1 MAVDKT
7 ANHRTANRAPGQQSL
22 QQQQQQQDAELA
34 NGAAQPVIS
43 KELQAVDVKFL
54 DDHVETFQV
63 AARADG
69 QVLFDKVCHVLNI
82 LEREYFGL
90 EYQDTQGTR
99 YWLDYGKRMGD
110 QLGLGNRPQP
120 MMEFAVKFYVPDPAQ
135 LEEEHTRYLFALQI
149 KKDLA
154 SGDLPVPEDVAALLC
169 SYIVQ
174 ATFGDFMVSECADGE
189 YLSRTK
195 FLPTQTRKFEEAVMS
210 HHRRHFGQSPLD
222 AELNL
227 LDHVRKCDLY
237 GVKMV
242 AAKDTQDIPL
252 NLAVAHMGLLVLQST
267 TRINTFSWNSIR
279 KLSFKRKRFLI
290 KFHPSEGYGYYKKV
304 EEFTF
309 ASRNAAKSFWKRC
322 IENHCF
328 FRLSELPKSPS
339 RHKARIF
346 SRGSSF
352 RYSGRTQKQIIEQV
366 RESGDLARRPFTRSV
381 SLRHTLLPAPP
392 KCVRRSLIAPPPA
405 STSSPIVEEKRFSDP
420 PGERR
425 SISSRNSATE
435 LNKTDLRNDHIVHRG
450 NIEKRSSIIK
460 DANANSVRIITDQNR
475 NGVFVDSEL
484 CRNLFLELHSTP
496 MDNRLNSFD
505 RRASLQKQETSYYVS
520 KELLMTER
528 TYRRDLEIIT
538 FWFRD
543 HFDDDKGHKSISSA
557 DESEE
562 LTTEFIGRL
571 FQLLDP
577 INKLHG
583 RLLRDLE
590 HRIAAMEGRP
600 VTGTNSFEGVGSL
613 LLEYSSVLA
622 HYKAYASEL
631 PALLEAYEKAFNQNT
646 SFRCTIESFETNK
659 VCYVPLALLFTRP
672 LHRLLHY
679 SRACTKLTKFYSSDH
694 PDRAFCE
701 EVIEKLKPIIA
712 GMAVQVHQAK
722 NQVKLMEL
730 ERDLSGV
737 DSILEKQFLREGSL
751 MKLSKKGY
759 QQRMFFLFSD
769 CLVYANKIND
779 DPGLRFR
786 AHGQI
791 QLKGVMVEVSEP
803 RVGMEHCFTIYAPH
817 RALMVAAPSE
827 AERERWIVAI
837 QRAVDACSSPED
849 DINAYS
855 TLQSCAS
862 SDDGLSSVGAASN
875 RSSIAS
881 SHQILNPA
889 VIAQLSKSNQYPRCN
904 TTLHVCWLRQI
915 SVSREDYERAGLSHH
930 MSGYLLRK
938 FKHSTG
944 WQKLWIVFSDFS
956 LFFYK
961 SYQDTTPL
969 ACLPLLGYNVS
980 TPNVEDA
987 IEKQFVLKLQF
998 KAHTYFF
1005 RAESDYTFQR
1015 WLEAIGS
1022 VTV

>member
-7 ANHRTANRAPGQQSL
+7 ATRTATRTAVQTAKQC
-22 QQQQQQQDAELA
+22 AELPDGTVQA
-34 NGAAQPVIS
+34 NAS
-43 KELQAVDVKFL
+43 KELQTVDVKFL
-54 DDHVETFQV
+54 DESVKTFQI

-69 QVLFDKVCHVLNI
+69 QVLFDQVCHVLNVF
-82 LEREYFGL
+82 EREYFGL
-90 EYQDTQGTR
+90 AYQDTQGTR
-99 YWLDYGKRMGD
+99 YWLDYGKRMAD
-110 QLGLGNRPQP
+110 QLGLDNRPQP
-120 MMEFAVKFYVPDPAQ
+120 MMEFAVKFYVPDPTQ
-135 LEEEHTRYLFALQI
+135 LEEEYTRYMFALQV

-154 SGDLPVPEDVAALLC
+154 SGDLPAAEDMAALLC

-174 ATFGDFMVSECADGE
+174 ATFGDFVASECADGE

-195 FLPTQTRKFEEAVMS
+195 FVPKQTRRFEEAVMA
-210 HHRRHFGQSPLD
+210 HHRRHVGQSPLD
-222 AELNL
+222 ADRNL

-242 AAKDTQDIPL
+242 AARDTQDIPL

-279 KLSFKRKRFLI
+279 KLSFKKKRFLI
-290 KFHPSEGYGYYKKV
+290 KFHPTEGYGYYRKV

-309 ASRNAAKSFWKRC
+309 PSRNAAKSFWKRC
-322 IENHCF
+322 VENHGF
-328 FRLSELPKSPS
+328 FWLTELPKSPP
-339 RHKARIF
+339 RYKTRIF

-352 RYSGRTQKQIIEQV
+352 RYSGRTQKQIIDQV
-366 RESGDLARRPFTRSV
+366 REGGDQNRNRTFARSV
-381 SLRHTLLPAPP
+381 SLRQGPLPEPP
-392 KCVRRSLIAPPPA
+392 KCIRRSLIAAPPA
-405 STSSPIVEEKRFSDP
+405 STSSPMVEEKRFLDSP
-420 PGERR
+420 YESKVTPIPGNEFNHTP
-425 SISSRNSATE
+425 ISGEAVPYR
-435 LNKTDLRNDHIVHRG
+435 DIF
-450 NIEKRSSIIK
+450 EKRSSVIK

-475 NGVFVDSEL
+475 NGIFVDSEL

-496 MDNRLNSFD
+496 MENRLNSFD
-505 RRASLQKQETSYYVS
+505 RRASLQEQETSYYVS

-528 TYRRDLEIIT
+528 TYKRDLEIIT

-543 HFDDDKGHKSISSA
+543 HFDDHKGHKSISSG
-557 DESEE
+557 DDPGE
-562 LTTEFIGRL
+562 LATEFIGQL

-577 INKLHG
+577 VYKLHC

-613 LLEYSSVLA
+613 LLEYSSVLT
-622 HYKAYASEL
+622 HYKAYAGKL
-631 PALLEAYEKAFNQNT
+631 PSLLDAFEAAFNQST
-646 SFRCTIESFETNK
+646 SFRCAIESFETNK

-672 LHRLLHY
+672 LHRLAHY
-679 SRACTKLTKFYSSDH
+679 SRACSKLTKFYPGDH
-694 PDRAFCE
+694 PDRSHCE
-701 EVIEKLKPIIA
+701 EVIDRLKPVIT
-712 GMAVQVHQAK
+712 GMSVEVQQAK
-722 NQVKLMEL
+722 NHVKLMEL
-730 ERDLSGV
+730 ERDLGGV
-737 DSILEKQFLREGSL
+737 DNILDKQFLREGSL

-759 QQRMFFLFSD
+759 QQRMFFLFND
-769 CLVYANKIND
+769 CLVYANRVSD
-779 DPGLRFR
+779 DPGLKFK

-791 QLKGVMVEVSEP
+791 TLKGVMVEAGEP
-803 RVGMEHCFTIYAPH
+803 RLGMENCFTIYAPH

-827 AERERWIVAI
+827 TERHRWITAI

-862 SDDGLSSVGAASN
+862 SDDGLSSAGAPSN
-875 RSSIAS
+875 RSSVAS
-881 SHQILNPA
+881 NHQLMSPVLA
-889 VIAQLSKSNQYPRCN
+889 AKLSKSNQYPRCN

-969 ACLPLLGYNVS
+969 ACLPLLGYNVG
-980 TPNVEDA
+980 TPDVDDG
-987 IEKQFVLKLQF
+987 IDKQFVLKLQF

-1022 VTV
+1022 VTS